1 MACTAQQ
8 GRGREFPFLSLVHRI
23 LVKLENVNHSRP
35 TSSALMAFEAGTA
48 SLRSCLHT
56 LPVQPSPLHRPVDR
70 LIALPDVELLSR
82 ARSMLRHD
90 FVQELPSTVLVLTLL
105 TQRQLI
111 HLAPPCK
118 QTLHDNLHPQ
128 DLARCEQVCGHARAC
143 GRRYLPLCESGVC
156 CSMLPCHGLSLVVM
170 RFVSLSPGVCCLAGC
185 HLRPQQL
192 AAAIQS
198 PR

>member
-1 MACTAQQ
+1 MELNKSPRTFWCFKLFSLPRPSPWKTPIARTFAHAQPN
-8 GRGREFPFLSLVHRI
+8 RAGREFPFLILVHRI

-105 TQRQLI
+105 TQRQQI
-111 HLAPPCK
+111 HLAPPCRR
-118 QTLHDNLHPQ
+118 TLHDNLCSNPS
-128 DLARCEQVCGHARAC
+128 ARLGALRA
-143 GRRYLPLCESGVC
+143 GVWS
-156 CSMLPCHGLSLVVM
+156 CSRLRSSL
-170 RFVSLSPGVCCLAGC
+170 
-185 HLRPQQL
+185 L
-192 AAAIQS
+192 AAL
-198 PR
+198 